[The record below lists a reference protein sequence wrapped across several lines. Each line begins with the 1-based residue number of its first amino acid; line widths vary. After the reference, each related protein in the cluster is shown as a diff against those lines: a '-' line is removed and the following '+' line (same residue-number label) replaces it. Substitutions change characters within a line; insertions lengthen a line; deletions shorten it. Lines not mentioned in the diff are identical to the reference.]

1 MQQNAVS
8 VFKGLV
14 SVFPFVLGIPY
25 NTVLL
30 IPGVVFQRD
39 EKFLPLTFNAR
50 SLRVIRAR
58 LIVDRSIRK
67 KKNLN

>member
-1 MQQNAVS
+1 M
-8 VFKGLV
+8 
-14 SVFPFVLGIPY
+14 LGIPY
-25 NTVLL
+25 NTAPL

-58 LIVDRSIRK
+58 LIVDRSIPK
-67 KKNLN
+67 KKFKLDSD

>member
-1 MQQNAVS
+1 M
-8 VFKGLV
+8 
-14 SVFPFVLGIPY
+14 LGIPY
-25 NTVLL
+25 NTALL

-39 EKFLPLTFNAR
+39 GEFLPLTFNAR

-67 KKNLN
+67 KKKFKLDSD